1 MSQKFFLFLGRY
13 FFNVEKK
20 ITFEGDI
27 CLVKSLKIKRLLQLK
42 GTSYYLID
50 DKIHLMEDSFSS
62 ETEFSVSQSDRKL
75 LEGINFM
82 VVDDNPINLTVADKT
97 LAKFG
102 GVSFKCLT
110 AEEALNTFESQ
121 SIQLI
126 LMDLHMPNIDGF
138 EAAKKICAT
147 QKYIDNPIPILAYT
161 TYSYNDVKA
170 EIESSGMSGY
180 VGKPFT
186 HVQVVETILEAVGV
200 KK

>member
-1 MSQKFFLFLGRY
+1 
-13 FFNVEKK
+13 
-20 ITFEGDI
+20 
-27 CLVKSLKIKRLLQLK
+27 LK

-50 DKIHLMEDSFSS
+50 DKIHLMEDSFSDES
-62 ETEFSVSQSDRKL
+62 NFSVSHSDRKL
-75 LEGINFM
+75 LEGISFI

-110 AEEALNTFESQ
+110 AEEGLKTFNSESV
-121 SIQLI
+121 QLI

-138 EAAKKICAT
+138 EATKMICAT

-161 TYSYNDVKA
+161 TYSLNDVKT
-170 EIESSGMSGY
+170 EIESSGMIGY

-186 HVQVVETILEAVGV
+186 HIQVVDIILDAVGIH
-200 KK
+200 K